1 MMLKEILKEKGISQ
15 AALAEELKL
24 SPQVANLIV
33 NGKQKLTEEI
43 ALKIAEILEV
53 PVEDFFIEN
62 EDPSDEEASESKA
75 EKKPVEK
82 VEKKDNLYLVKN
94 IGSNPIR
101 ILSYLIK
108 SGEHL
113 SLKKS
118 EFDDIKVQ
126 RAIKLKLLAKA

>member
-1 MMLKEILKEKGISQ
+1 MLKEILKEKGISQ